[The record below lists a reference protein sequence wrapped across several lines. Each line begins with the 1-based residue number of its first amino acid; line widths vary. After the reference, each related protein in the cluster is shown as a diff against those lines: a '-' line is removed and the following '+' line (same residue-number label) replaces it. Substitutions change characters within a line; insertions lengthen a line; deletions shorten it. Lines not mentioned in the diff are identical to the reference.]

1 MAKYKVGDFV
11 KIRSSSSNEIFDKI
25 KQVGNVNDG
34 GIQMYTSEKL
44 GRIAETAIERLAS
57 ESEFNNQKSE
67 QGGRR
72 RRGKKSLKNGKK
84 RRYTR
89 RH

>member
-57 ESEFNNQKSE
+57 ESEFNNKKSE

-72 RRGKKSLKNGKK
+72 RRRKTLKNGKK